1 MEREKARGT
10 VTANDLYV
18 EPMLATLVR
27 EPFDDPDWLFETKWD
42 GFRVE
47 ACIAAGEVRL
57 WTRGR
62 KDAAGYFGAF
72 LSPPTWLAADEAII
86 DGEVVALDEHGE
98 PDFGLLQ
105 QRIGRSGGATADRR
119 VVYQA
124 FDLLYL
130 DGSSLLDVPL
140 EERKARL
147 RAVVRDDDRIQVS
160 DHVIGDGRAF
170 FETARERRLEGI
182 VAKERHS
189 PYLPG
194 RRAATWLKI
203 KIRPEQELVVV
214 GWTTGIG
221 YATDLG
227 ALLVAVNEGGGLRY
241 VGKIGAGFNQQSRA
255 DLVQRLVPLGA
266 AEPAVENPPTGKL
279 RREAKWVRPELVIR
293 AEFAGWTGD
302 GNVRQASYKGIEVAK
317 APTDVVREVP
327 RTGPEVRP

>member
-1 MEREKARGT
+1 M
-10 VTANDLYV
+10 TANDLYV

-47 ACIAAGEVRL
+47 ACIAGGEVRL

-105 QRIGRSGGATADRR
+105 QRIGRSGSCDRR
-119 VVYQA
+119 SARRLPGVRPA
-124 FDLLYL
+124 
-130 DGSSLLDVPL
+130 VPRRL
-140 EERKARL
+140 QPHRRALSRSARL
-147 RAVVRDDDRIQVS
+147 VCVRVVRDDDRIQVS

>member
-1 MEREKARGT
+1 MARPPT
-10 VTANDLYV
+10 TAADLYV

-27 EPFDDPDWLFETKWD
+27 EPFDDPLWLFETKWD

-47 ACIAAGEVRL
+47 ACIAGGEIRL

-62 KDAAGYFGAF
+62 KDAATYFGPF
-72 LSPPTWLAADEAII
+72 LSPATWLDAEEAVI
-86 DGEVVALDEHGE
+86 DGEVIALDEHGE

-105 QRIGRSGGATADRR
+105 QRIGRRDGATGASA

-124 FDLLYL
+124 FDLMYL
-130 DGSSLLDVPL
+130 DGTSLVDLPL
-140 EERKARL
+140 EDRKARL
-147 RAVVRDDDRIQVS
+147 RAVLRDDPRIRVS

-170 FETARERRLEGI
+170 FEAARERRLEGI
-182 VAKERHS
+182 VAKHRQS

-221 YATDLG
+221 YATELA
-227 ALLVAVNEGGGLRY
+227 ALLVAVNERGSLRY
-241 VGKIGAGFNQQSRA
+241 VGKVGAGFNQDSRLE
-255 DLVQRLVPLGA
+255 LVQRLTPLAVGD
-266 AEPAVENPPTGKL
+266 PAVENPPTGRL
-279 RREAKWVRPELVIR
+279 RREANWVRPELVIR

-317 APTDVVREVP
+317 AASDVVREVP
-327 RTGPEVRP
+327 REEPPGTG